1 VYEDP
6 SPIVPAVE
14 VRDLVCVSGDFALYK
29 GSCESQPVELWVAHG
44 SRARGTFV
52 ERSSAWLNL
61 APAGLMGADQV
72 GQLDDGTPYRM
83 DRAADGLCVDEL
95 EAPLSE
101 DAILQIA
108 HSLARRLGLAHEQD
122 LIHGAVTIDKLR
134 LAKTPDGWNAAL
146 SAPAPLPLGGSPAQD
161 LRDLSVLLVQ
171 LRSPEAPPEPASASL
186 FQDPGLKNL
195 IRSCLAEDEALRPAN
210 AWAFRQLL
218 DPPRSPP
225 LWPVAVAVAVALVA
239 GALLAL

>member
-72 GQLDDGTPYRM
+72 GQLDDG
-83 DRAADGLCVDEL
+83 
-95 EAPLSE
+95 
-101 DAILQIA
+101 AILQIA